1 MPEVLNFNLNLVFTI
16 INLLILYFLVKR
28 FLFKP
33 VQDIIAKRQE
43 EVETGFRKAEE
54 AESAAEEMKEKYEAS
69 LAGVEDT
76 KKQIVSDAQKKASEE
91 YEKIVAEAN
100 AQADSIVKNAQA
112 DAEAEKRKILSR
124 ADAEITELVINA
136 TAKVVG
142 AKADAENDR
151 ALYDQFL
158 GKAGE

>member
-1 MPEVLNFNLNLVFTI
+1 MLNFNLNLVFTI

-33 VQDIIAKRQE
+33 VQNIIAKRQE
-43 EVETGFRKAEE
+43 EVEAEFKKAEE
-54 AESAAEEMKEKYEAS
+54 ANNAADELKKQYEAS
-69 LAGVEDT
+69 MAGVEDE
-76 KKQIVSDAQKKASEE
+76 KKQVVADARKKANDE
-91 YEKIVAEAN
+91 YERIVAEAN
-100 AQADSIVKNAQA
+100 VQAADIVKTAKA
-112 DAEAEKRKILSR
+112 DAEAEKVKILSK
-124 ADAEITELVINA
+124 ADAEITEMVIHA

-142 AKADAENDR
+142 AKADVANDR

>member
-1 MPEVLNFNLNLVFTI
+1 MLNFNLNLVFTI

-43 EVETGFRKAEE
+43 EVEAEFKKAEE
-54 AESAAEEMKEKYEAS
+54 AEKIADEIKVKYETS
-69 LAGVEDT
+69 LAGVDD
-76 KKQIVSDAQKKASEE
+76 KKKEIVAEARQRANEE
-91 YEKIVAEAN
+91 YDKIVAEAN
-100 AQADSIVKNAQA
+100 AQADKIVKNAKA
-112 DAEAEKRKILSR
+112 DAEAEKVKILSK
-124 ADAEITELVINA
+124 ADAEITEMVINA

-142 AKADAENDR
+142 AKVDVANDR